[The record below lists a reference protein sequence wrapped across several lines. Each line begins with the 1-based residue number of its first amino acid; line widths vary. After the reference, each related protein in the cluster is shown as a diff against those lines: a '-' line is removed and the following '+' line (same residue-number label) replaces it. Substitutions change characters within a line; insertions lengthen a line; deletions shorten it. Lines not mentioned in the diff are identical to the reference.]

1 MTDGPVARLLW
12 CALDALAQ
20 LLRHA
25 ITDDH
30 YRSHRELLSAH
41 RRCVARSQVVG
52 RARRWGAETAATR
65 VRSSKRPVT
74 SGTRGNHSALTNL

>member
-30 YRSHRELLSAH
+30 YRSRRELLSAH

-52 RARRWGAETAATR
+52 RARRWG
-65 VRSSKRPVT
+65 
-74 SGTRGNHSALTNL
+74 RGNGSDAREIVEAAGDQRNAR